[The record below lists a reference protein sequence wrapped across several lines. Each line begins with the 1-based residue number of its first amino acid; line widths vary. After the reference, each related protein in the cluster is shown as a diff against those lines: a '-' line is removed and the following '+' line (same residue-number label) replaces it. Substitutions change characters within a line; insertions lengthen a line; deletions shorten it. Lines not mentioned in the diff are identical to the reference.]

1 MHPGTG
7 ARRGTED
14 GAAIDFQGDPPASKP
29 RIFADAFASARDGS
43 LPWQPF
49 RQGIEICR
57 LYEEPGGA
65 SAAFLR
71 YAPGA
76 RLQRHQHV
84 GYEHIFVLSGSQT
97 DDHGEHRAGAMLIH
111 PPGSS
116 HAVSTTPGCI
126 VLAVWEKPVLFLP
139 DEPTG

>member
-1 MHPGTG
+1 LGVTINLEEN
-7 ARRGTED
+7 R
-14 GAAIDFQGDPPASKP
+14 AALKP
-29 RIFADAFASARDGS
+29 QVFADLFAAARDGP
-43 LPWQPF
+43 LAWEPF

-76 RLQRHQHV
+76 RLQRHQHC

-97 DDHGEHRAGAMLIH
+97 DEYGEHRVGALLIN
-111 PPGSS
+111 PPGSA
-116 HAVSTTPGCI
+116 HTVTTTRGCV
-126 VLAVWEKPVLFLP
+126 VLAFWEKPVLFLP
-139 DEPTG
+139 DEE

>member
-1 MHPGTG
+1 MQPGTVQ
-7 ARRGTED
+7 RHRTED
-14 GAAIDFQGDPPASKP
+14 GVNIIKQDDRSIAKP
-29 RIFADAFASARDGS
+29 QIFADLFASARDES

-76 RLQRHQHV
+76 RLQRHQHR
-84 GYEHIFVLSGSQT
+84 GHEHILVLSGSQI
-97 DDHGEHRAGAMLIH
+97 DDNGEHQVGAMIIH
-111 PPGSS
+111 PPGTS
-116 HAVSTTPGCI
+116 HTVTTTQGCV
-126 VLAVWEKPVLFLP
+126 VLALWEKPVLFLP
-139 DEPTG
+139 DEPQR

>member
-1 MHPGTG
+1 MQPRTG

-14 GAAIDFQGDPPASKP
+14 GAAVNYQEDRPAP
-29 RIFADAFASARDGS
+29 EPQIFADLFVSACDRS

-57 LYEEPGGA
+57 LYEQPGGA

-76 RLQRHQHV
+76 QLQRHQHS

-97 DDHGEHRAGAMLIH
+97 DDHGEHCVGAMLIH

-116 HAVSTTPGCI
+116 HTVSTTLGCV

-139 DEPTG
+139 DEE